1 VTTAAIVIGA
11 VAVGSVAVGSVAV
24 GSVAVGAVAVGAV
37 AVGSVAVGAVAVG
50 AVAVGAVAVGSVAV
64 GSVAVGSVAVGAVAV
79 GSVTADPV
87 TVVVEV
93 TGWLWRN
100 APFVGSSCGQAV
112 LANRPAADI
121 SLSSTL
127 GARATATWNTLVRA
141 TNTVSVTTNVFF
153 IHCPEKAGSSCPKAH
168 KGVLHPFWVK
178 KKRRR
183 ESSLRLPH
191 HLSKLCAHFDS
202 R

>member
-1 VTTAAIVIGA
+1 MMVPAKISLYCSSRA
-11 VAVGSVAVGSVAV
+11 GSVPSG
-24 GSVAVGAVAVGAV
+24 AVGAVSDTLSVSAVDTGKICPRLGVIPPARVIGTV
-37 AVGSVAVGAVAVG
+37 AVGTVAVGTVTADP
-50 AVAVGAVAVGSVAV
+50 
-64 GSVAVGSVAVGAVAV
+64 
-79 GSVTADPV
+79 VTADPV

-100 APFVGSSCGQAV
+100 VSLVGSSCNQTV
-112 LANRPAADI
+112 LADWPAAGI

-127 GARATATWNTLVRA
+127 GALATATWNTLVRA
-141 TNTVSVTTNVFF
+141 TSTVNVTTNVFF
-153 IHCPEKAGSSCPKAH
+153 IHCPEKADSSCPKAQ
-168 KGVLHPFWVK
+168 KGFLHPFWVK